1 MAVHGTFPTDRAER
15 YAKQLAGHWSSK
27 ATVTT
32 VEDGIRLEMQRGG
45 VTVLRPEA
53 DRLRVEA
60 NTPEFGEVVKAHLE
74 RFAQRDG
81 LVLTWDS

>member
-1 MAVHGTFPTDRAER
+1 MSVHGTFPTDRAER

-27 ATVTT
+27 GTITQT
-32 VEDGIRLEMQRGG
+32 EDGIRLEMERGG
-45 VTVLRPEA
+45 IAVLRSEV

-60 NTPEFGEVVKAHLE
+60 NTAEFGEVVKAHLE

-81 LVLTWDS
+81 IVLSWDE